1 MARRWHS
8 APGSQYVLLLLRLL
22 PGLLTFSHTPRRYLF
37 NLVSTDMYKRAAS
50 TFAAN
55 APVLAKLELVA
66 AEWDTKRGALTLPR
80 FIDKLKKEDKD
91 TRRRKSSGSREKKK
105 PKPTPRE
112 QINPAL
118 LPPCQPPAAAAAAA
132 AAAAVS
138 SASASTS
145 SASASSS
152 SASSAAAA
160 AAAAASSA
168 SASAAGQL
176 LALVRATSS
185 VPIEERAL

>member
-22 PGLLTFSHTPRRYLF
+22 PGLLTFSHTARRYLF

-132 AAAAVS
+132 AVS